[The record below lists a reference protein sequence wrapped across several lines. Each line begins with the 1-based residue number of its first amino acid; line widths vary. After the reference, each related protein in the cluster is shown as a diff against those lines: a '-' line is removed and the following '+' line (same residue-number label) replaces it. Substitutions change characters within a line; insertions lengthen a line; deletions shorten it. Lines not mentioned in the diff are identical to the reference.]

1 MKPNIFPMKL
11 WQLVNDSEITA
22 IIWNVHGDGI
32 VVKQNLIRSQVLS
45 LKIFKATAFT
55 SFVRQLHMY
64 GFRKSQIWTRDRP
77 NIHEYFHPKFK
88 KGQLDLLPLVKRHSG
103 KHKCKADLSKHAL
116 PQPWLENKNVLQLPA
131 KSYHTKVDRS
141 PKPMHH
147 QYFNPA
153 HTNML
158 QPNGFFFS
166 GKHTLT
172 CYYIFLFLFF
182 GQIRFTG
189 QLAWLIIFSLFHQKS
204 LQICFEIAVCLAL
217 INKYLHLIF

>member
-22 IIWNVHGDGI
+22 IIWNAHGDGI
-32 VVKQNLIRSQVLS
+32 VVKQNLISQVLS
-45 LKIFKATAFT
+45 LKIFKASAFT

-77 NIHEYFHPKFK
+77 NIHEYFHPNFK

-116 PQPWLENKNVLQLPA
+116 PQPWMENKNVLQLPA

-141 PKPMHH
+141 PKSMHH
-147 QYFNPA
+147 PA

-166 GKHTLT
+166 GKHKLT
-172 CYYIFLFLFF
+172 CSLAPYFSFLVFWSDQTYRSAGMTDYFFFLSSEVFPD
-182 GQIRFTG
+182 
-189 QLAWLIIFSLFHQKS
+189 LF
-204 LQICFEIAVCLAL
+204 
-217 INKYLHLIF
+217 